1 MSRYKVLVDS
11 SVWIDYFKTGDIPF
25 LEVLIKEDFVCTN
38 DVILTELLPSLLLHK
53 RKDIVESLASIENIQ
68 LDIDWEIIRQYQL
81 MNIQN
86 GISKVGIPDLLIFQ
100 QIIDQK
106 IALYSFDNHFRLLK
120 GLHHFD
126 LITDRN

>member
-1 MSRYKVLVDS
+1 ML
-11 SVWIDYFKTGDIPF
+11 F
-25 LEVLIKEDFVCTN
+25 LELI
-38 DVILTELLPSLLLHK
+38 PPLLLHK

-68 LDIDWEIIRQYQL
+68 LEIDWEIIRQYQL

-86 GISKVGIPDLLIFQ
+86 WFNKIGIPDLLIFQ

-106 IALYSFDNHFRLLK
+106 IALYSFDVHFSLLK